1 MELAKKIKEK
11 KIKVAIVGLGYVGLP
26 LAMAVINKGVKVIG
40 IDLDKK
46 KIDSLKAA
54 KNYIQDVD
62 DKALAAAIKKS
73 MLEPT
78 SDFHKMSEADVV
90 CITVPTPIN
99 KEKTPDL
106 KFVEDASKSV
116 AKNLKRGQL
125 IILKSTTYPG
135 TTDEVVL
142 PILETSGLK
151 AGKDFYLAFA
161 PERIDPGNEK
171 FGTANT
177 PKVVGGIDET
187 STHLAGDF
195 FRIFIDHVHEVSST
209 RAAEMSKIL
218 ENTFR
223 LINISFINEMALI
236 ARGMGIDIWEVIEA
250 AKTKPFGF
258 MPFYPGPGLGGHCIP
273 VDPYYL
279 SYKAKEYN
287 LLTRFIDVSSE
298 VDDYMQKHVV
308 ELIKVATNRE
318 PDIKVLIW
326 GAAYKKDIDDFRES
340 PSIKV
345 MEILDKENIN
355 FDFYDPF
362 VAKVV
367 EGHFEKD
374 GLVDISEEIIG
385 DYDVVA
391 ILTDHT
397 DTDYDM
403 ILRSAKKIVDTRNAI
418 KAKHEKVLKI

>member
-142 PILETSGLK
+142 PILETS
-151 AGKDFYLAFA
+151 
-161 PERIDPGNEK
+161 
-171 FGTANT
+171 
-177 PKVVGGIDET
+177 
-187 STHLAGDF
+187 
-195 FRIFIDHVHEVSST
+195 
-209 RAAEMSKIL
+209 
-218 ENTFR
+218 
-223 LINISFINEMALI
+223 
-236 ARGMGIDIWEVIEA
+236 
-250 AKTKPFGF
+250 
-258 MPFYPGPGLGGHCIP
+258 
-273 VDPYYL
+273 
-279 SYKAKEYN
+279 
-287 LLTRFIDVSSE
+287 
-298 VDDYMQKHVV
+298 
-308 ELIKVATNRE
+308 
-318 PDIKVLIW
+318 
-326 GAAYKKDIDDFRES
+326 
-340 PSIKV
+340 
-345 MEILDKENIN
+345 
-355 FDFYDPF
+355 
-362 VAKVV
+362 
-367 EGHFEKD
+367 
-374 GLVDISEEIIG
+374 
-385 DYDVVA
+385 
-391 ILTDHT
+391 
-397 DTDYDM
+397 
-403 ILRSAKKIVDTRNAI
+403 
-418 KAKHEKVLKI
+418 